1 MVEQQHPLAGL
12 FSAAS
17 RQLESGQRAVQ
28 AWCSKLAQNGLSWEQ
43 RQRKQIWPGQQS
55 LLQLNLPLASLMTSN
70 YAQGPAGMMVVTPP
84 PTTASPST
92 TALRKAELGRATWT
106 LLHMLAAQYPACPT
120 RQQKRDVKQFIDSLT
135 RIYPCGECAQH
146 FQEVVRRDPP
156 QVDSQA
162 ALAQWTCR
170 VHNVVN
176 QRLQKPV
183 FNCNVVGARWAALD
197 CLSEDEEK
205 LEQPRSACEMLG
217 QAGSRRF

>member
-1 MVEQQHPLAGL
+1 
-12 FSAAS
+12 
-17 RQLESGQRAVQ
+17 
-28 AWCSKLAQNGLSWEQ
+28 
-43 RQRKQIWPGQQS
+43 
-55 LLQLNLPLASLMTSN
+55 
-70 YAQGPAGMMVVTPP
+70 
-84 PTTASPST
+84 
-92 TALRKAELGRATWT
+92 
-106 LLHMLAAQYPACPT
+106 MLAAQYPTCPT

-205 LEQPRSACEMLG
+205 LEQPRSA
-217 QAGSRRF
+217 